1 MHEIRASVFLPT
13 CRRKL
18 PWTFAVH
25 RIETSTRKWHTR
37 ADHTW
42 PLAGIRDRNYRWSNW
57 LHKSLNKAMIAQ
69 DYFPQLPSGTQMVSF
84 RARLLRARAL
94 VSLRNSLSLSAPRT
108 KHRYLSTGFLLQPDI
123 QRRIPLRCLHLL
135 KTGCFARYRALLCP
149 VYRVRFRDIPLPLGF
164 CASFSSRHSATTAA
178 NAFASAICPPR

>member
-94 VSLRNSLSLSAPRT
+94 VSLRNSLSLSLRHEQSIAISPRVFFCNPIFRGGYLCVASIYWKLVVSPVTVHFYAPCT
-108 KHRYLSTGFLLQPDI
+108 AYVSETYLFP
-123 QRRIPLRCLHLL
+123 
-135 KTGCFARYRALLCP
+135 
-149 VYRVRFRDIPLPLGF
+149 
-164 CASFSSRHSATTAA
+164 
-178 NAFASAICPPR
+178 